1 MLKKLNKKIF
11 QQDGFIEIKNLFNKN
26 LINKILNEVNEIAKK
41 K

>member
-11 QQDGFIEIKNLFNKN
+11 QQDGFIVIRSFFNKN
-26 LINKILNEVNEIAKK
+26 LINKILNKVNEKAKK